1 MESVRQTVDRIR
13 RLEVKGARN
22 VAIAALE
29 ALRVLAEETEAKTR
43 EGFLRELSEAKD
55 LLFSSRP
62 TEPLMRNAVN
72 WVMCNV
78 EWSEKKR
85 VSDLARVVSSSACE
99 FLRSLE
105 ESRECIAE
113 IGAKRIRDG
122 MVVFTHCHS
131 STVTHM
137 LRKAKQNGKNFEVIC
152 TETRPVFQGRTTAKE
167 MLELGVKTTF
177 IIDSAARSLMNKADI
192 VVVGADA
199 ITSEGNVVNKIGT
212 ATIAVLAHEARV
224 PFYVVSELLK
234 FDPATLCGDYEG
246 IEERSSDEVWK
257 EAPEKLVVRNPAF
270 EVTRRAY
277 IHGLICEEGVI
288 PPQTVTEVMKRKYP
302 WIFSCTNRGD
312 AKSILLFLKTQGPLD
327 GESAKNITYAS
338 EKGRK
343 ITRARK
349 AAMTK

>member
-1 MESVRQTVDRIR
+1 M
-13 RLEVKGARN
+13 EVKGARN

-29 ALRVLAEETEAKTR
+29 ALRVLAEETDAKTR
-43 EGFLRELSEAKD
+43 ESFINELSKAKD
-55 LLFSSRP
+55 TLFSSRP

-72 WVMCNV
+72 WVMCKV
-78 EWSEKKR
+78 KCSEKKR
-85 VSDLARVVSSSACE
+85 VADLARVVSSSACE

-105 ESRECIAE
+105 EWRERIAE

-137 LRKAKQNGKNFEVIC
+137 LKKAKENGKSFEVIC
-152 TETRPVFQGRTTAKE
+152 TETRPVFQGRITAKE

-177 IIDSAARSLMNKADI
+177 IVDSAARSLMKKADI

-234 FDPATLCGDYEG
+234 FDPATLIGDYEA
-246 IEERSSDEVWK
+246 IEERNRDEVW
-257 EAPEKLVVRNPAF
+257 EDAPKKLTVRNPAF
-270 EVTRRAY
+270 EVTRRDF
-277 IHGLICEEGVI
+277 IHGLICEEGII
-288 PPQTVTEVMKRKYP
+288 PPHLIAEVMQRKYP
-302 WIFSCTNRGD
+302 WIF
-312 AKSILLFLKTQGPLD
+312 
-327 GESAKNITYAS
+327 
-338 EKGRK
+338 
-343 ITRARK
+343 
-349 AAMTK
+349 